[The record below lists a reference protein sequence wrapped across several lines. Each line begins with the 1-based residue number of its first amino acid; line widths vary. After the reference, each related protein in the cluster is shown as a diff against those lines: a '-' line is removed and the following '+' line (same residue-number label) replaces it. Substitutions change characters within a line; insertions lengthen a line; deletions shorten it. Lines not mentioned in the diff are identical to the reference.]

1 MRSRKFFFAI
11 IFLIILLSTIYV
23 FYNPRVSNDIPQ
35 SGNQSTLSDIELDT
49 LIKKAIKETGSIE
62 RYYQDTELI
71 YEYSDS
77 KGGVPGNKSLNMVM
91 TSRVDVGNKTLWAT
105 INSTLNE
112 VDKPILVEVEMYSTG
127 DDLYINMQSNGESQG
142 WIRSKQIISSWD
154 KLVSFENILKVME
167 EEDVL
172 SSRHE
177 AYKGKDCYVLTI
189 PVKDTNIIYRILKN
203 SYGMEN
209 QFRYTY
215 ELFQVFSDQ
224 FILEIWIERESY
236 LIIKTVASMNVD
248 VTPER
253 VTGMKVDSASY
264 SLHMTS
270 ENYNV
275 NQLFVIELPEELND
289 APMIYTINE

>member
-23 FYNPRVSNDIPQ
+23 FYNPRVNDDVPPT
-35 SGNQSTLSDIELDT
+35 GNQSTLYGVELDK
-49 LIKKAIKETGSIE
+49 LIKQTIKISENIET
-62 RYYQDTELI
+62 YYQDTEMF
-71 YEYSDS
+71 YKYSDI
-77 KGGVPGNKSLNMVM
+77 KAGIPGEKSLNMVM
-91 TSRVDVGNKTLWAT
+91 TSKVDVGKKTLWAT
-105 INSTLNE
+105 INSTFNE
-112 VDKPILVEVEMYSTG
+112 GDKPILVEVEMYSTG

-203 SYGMEN
+203 SYGLEN

-224 FILEIWIERESY
+224 LILEIWIERESQFVT
-236 LIIKTVASMNVD
+236 KTVVSMNVE

-253 VTGMKVDSASY
+253 VTGMKADSATY
-264 SLHMTS
+264 SLQMTMN
-270 ENYNV
+270 NYNK
-275 NQLFVIELPEELND
+275 NESFVIELPEEFND